1 LTKARAKIGFS
12 DELDDLSRVES
23 TGAVGADLK
32 KQTEAA
38 RDAAAQTGFI
48 REGHHQKPVRRRR
61 TGRNAQLNIKAKPET
76 IEAYCRIADEHG
88 WGLGE
93 TLEYAVELLD
103 KQER

>member
-1 LTKARAKIGFS
+1 MTKTRAKIGFS
-12 DELDDLSRVES
+12 DELDVLSS
-23 TGAVGADLK
+23 IGSADAVGADLK

-38 RDAAAQTGFI
+38 RGAAAQSGFI
-48 REGHHQKPVRRRR
+48 REGHQQKPLRRRR
-61 TGRNAQLNIKAKPET
+61 TGRNAQFNIKAKPET

-93 TLEYAVELLD
+93 TLEYAVELLE

>member
-1 LTKARAKIGFS
+1 MTKSRAKIGFS
-12 DELDDLSRVES
+12 DELDDLSKIGS
-23 TGAVGADLK
+23 ADAVGADLK
-32 KQTEAA
+32 RQTEAA
-38 RDAAAQTGFI
+38 RGAAAQAGFI
-48 REGHHQKPVRRRR
+48 REGHQQKPLRRRR

-103 KQER
+103 KQKR

>member
-12 DELDDLSRVES
+12 DELDDLSEIGS
-23 TGAVGADLK
+23 ADAVGADLK

-38 RDAAAQTGFI
+38 RGAAAQTGFM
-48 REGHHQKPVRRRR
+48 REGHQQKPLRRRR

-76 IEAYCRIADEHG
+76 IQAYCRIADERG

-93 TLEYAVELLD
+93 TLEYAVALLE
-103 KQER
+103 KQKR